1 MREHYGREPDIDRKS
16 LVIWMPVSLIVA
28 GLLIWLGLSLPPVG
42 ISSSVQGIP
51 ASPEIGA
58 MGFTYLLTWAAFA
71 YGVSIS
77 TPHNTMTRGLLVLSL
92 ISPIVA
98 VLALSYGMIIVALLL
113 AIAWLA
119 LLITA
124 ALRLAKQEPLAG
136 LMFLPLIG
144 SAVASVLLPLTYW
157 FIG

>member
-1 MREHYGREPDIDRKS
+1 MREHYGREPDINRKS
-16 LVIWMPVSLIVA
+16 LAIWMPVSLIVA
-28 GLLIWLGLSLPPVG
+28 GLPPG
-42 ISSSVQGIP
+42 IASSVQGIP

-98 VLALSYGMIIVALLL
+98 VLALSYGMTIVALLL

-119 LLITA
+119 LLVTA
-124 ALRLAKQEPLAG
+124 AHWLD
-136 LMFLPLIG
+136 
-144 SAVASVLLPLTYW
+144 
-157 FIG
+157 

>member
-1 MREHYGREPDIDRKS
+1 MREHYGREPEINRKS
-16 LVIWMPVSLIVA
+16 LAIWLPVSLVVA
-28 GLLIWLGLSLPPVG
+28 GLLIWLGLSLPPPGVA
-42 ISSSVQGIP
+42 SSVSGIP

-58 MGFTYLLTWAAFA
+58 MGFTYLLTWVAFA

-77 TPHNTMTRGLLVLSL
+77 TPHTTTTRGLLVLSL
-92 ISPIVA
+92 ALPIIA
-98 VLALSYGMIIVALLL
+98 VLALSHDMTVIALLL
-113 AIAWLA
+113 AVAWLVV
-119 LLITA
+119 LVITG
-124 ALRLAKQEPLAG
+124 LRLAKLEPLAG

>member
-1 MREHYGREPDIDRKS
+1 MREHYGREPDVDRKS
-16 LVIWMPVSLIVA
+16 LAIWMPVSLVVA
-28 GLLIWLGLSLPPVG
+28 GLLIWLGLSLQPLG
-42 ISSSVQGIP
+42 MASSVQGIA

-77 TPHNTMTRGLLVLSL
+77 TPHNTITRGLLVLSL
-92 ISPIVA
+92 LAPIAA
-98 VLALSYGMIIVALLL
+98 VLALSYGMTIVALLL

-119 LLITA
+119 LLVTA
-124 ALRLAKQEPLAG
+124 ALRLAKLEPMAG

-144 SAVASVLLPLTYW
+144 SAVVSALLPLTYW

>member
-58 MGFTYLLTWAAFA
+58 MGFTYFLTWAAFA

-92 ISPIVA
+92 IFPIVA

-119 LLITA
+119 LLVTA

>member
-113 AIAWLA
+113 AIAWLS
-119 LLITA
+119 T
-124 ALRLAKQEPLAG
+124 Q
-136 LMFLPLIG
+136 F
-144 SAVASVLLPLTYW
+144 
-157 FIG
+157 

>member
-1 MREHYGREPDIDRKS
+1 MREQYGREPEINRKS
-16 LVIWMPVSLIVA
+16 LAIWLPVSLVVA
-28 GLLIWLGLSLPPVG
+28 GLLIWLGLSLPPPGVA
-42 ISSSVQGIP
+42 SSVQGIP
-51 ASPEIGA
+51 ASPEVGA

-77 TPHNTMTRGLLVLSL
+77 TPHTTATRGLLVL
-92 ISPIVA
+92 
-98 VLALSYGMIIVALLL
+98 VLALPIIAVLSLSHGMTVVALLL

-119 LLITA
+119 ALVITG
-124 ALRLAKQEPLAG
+124 LRLAKLEPLAG